1 MGVNGYLDE
10 VPVGKIG
17 DLEKAYHEFM
27 AANHAGV
34 LSTIMTSGDL
44 DESTEELLKKA
55 IDEFLGSVA
64 Y

>member
-1 MGVNGYLDE
+1 M
-10 VPVGKIG
+10 PVGKIG
-17 DLEKAYHEFM
+17 ELEKAYHEFM

-44 DESTEELLKKA
+44 DEATEESLKKA